1 MNKKRLMAKALVLS
15 IAVTNVL
22 AGTTVFASAASEG
35 QKEEVVYIMTDAQ
48 GKVNN
53 VNVVNIFGKGNIT
66 DYGDYSS
73 VKMLTSTNPITQN
86 GDVITFSTNQDKVYY
101 QGTMENVEIPWSIS
115 VTYTIDGK
123 EVLPEKVAGQ
133 SGALGIHIRIM
144 ENTKCRNDYFDYY
157 ALQVTLSLDTAQCK
171 NILAKQATLAN
182 VGADK
187 QISYTVLPGKGLDAD
202 ITADV
207 TDFEMDAITIN
218 GIKLNL
224 NVEIDDAELM
234 DKVIEIMDATKELND
249 GAIELSDGA
258 NKLSDGGN
266 NLNEG
271 ANSLYKGAG
280 TLDDGIVTLSRG
292 ITTMQAGLNTLNS
305 KSETLTGGS
314 KQVLDALT
322 TIQSSL
328 TSVSVSTEQLEQLT
342 GSSASI
348 KQGISNLYDGAVTL
362 QTNLSYESYKAAM
375 NQNGLDLNQ
384 LKAGNSAAITSLS
397 EQIANLQVS
406 LEQLKSIPGYE
417 SNEENAAKVSDLENQ
432 ITSLSNIVTLLT
444 GNNAAIGGTET
455 YFNTVSSGVASLV
468 NGLSDLKTN
477 YEVFD
482 SAIVSLANT
491 LSGLAVNMS
500 TLKSGIDQ
508 LVNNYTMLDT
518 GISEYTSGVATVA
531 ASYSQLVDGVSTLA
545 SGSKELLEGSGTL
558 KQGTAELY
566 NGIVTL
572 CNGTTELHDGTSE
585 FYEKTLD
592 MDTQVEDSIDEMIAS
607 ISGEETEIVSFVS
620 EKNKKVESVQFV
632 IKTAAIE
639 KEDVAEVTETVTQKM
654 NFWQKILNLAYRL
667 DVF

>member
-1 MNKKRLMAKALVLS
+1 MNKKRLMAKTLVLS

-22 AGTTVFASAASEG
+22 AGTTVFASTAFEG

-53 VNVVNIFGKGNIT
+53 VNVVNIFGKGKVT
-66 DYGDYSS
+66 DYGDYST
-73 VKMLTSTNPITQN
+73 VKMLTSTSPITQD
-86 GDVITFSTNQDKVYY
+86 GDVISFSTDQDKVYY

-115 VTYTIDGK
+115 VTYTLDGK
-123 EVLPEKVAGQ
+123 DVLPEELAGQ
-133 SGALGIHIRIM
+133 SGALGIHIQIT
-144 ENTKCRNDYFDYY
+144 ENTKCRDNYFDNY
-157 ALQVTLSLDTAQCK
+157 ALQVNLALDTAQCK
-171 NILAKQATLAN
+171 NILAEQATLAN

-187 QISYTVLPGKGLDAD
+187 QISYTVLPGKGLDAE

-207 TDFEMDAITIN
+207 TEFEMAAITIN
-218 GIKLNL
+218 GIKLNF
-224 NVEIDDAELM
+224 NVEINDTELM
-234 DKVIEIMDATKELND
+234 DKVTEIMDATKKLND

-280 TLDDGIVTLSRG
+280 TLDHGIATLSQG
-292 ITTMQAGLNTLNS
+292 IATMQAGLNTLNS
-305 KSETLTGGS
+305 KSETLTSGS
-314 KQVLDALT
+314 KQVLDTLT

-342 GSSASI
+342 GRSASI
-348 KQGISNLYDGAVTL
+348 KQGISNLYNGAVTL

-384 LKAGNSAAITSLS
+384 LKAGNSAAIKSLS
-397 EQIANLQVS
+397 EQIANLRVS

-417 SNEENAAKVSDLENQ
+417 SNQEYAAKVSALENQ

-468 NGLSDLKTN
+468 KGLSDLKTS
-477 YEVFD
+477 YETFD
-482 SAIVSLANT
+482 SAIVSLTNR
-491 LSGLAVNMS
+491 LSGLVVNMS

-508 LVNNYTMLDT
+508 LANNYKTLDT
-518 GISEYTSGVATVA
+518 GINEYTSGVATVVT
-531 ASYSQLVDGVSTLA
+531 SYSQLVNGVSTLA
-545 SGSKELLEGSGTL
+545 SGSKELLEGAGTL
-558 KQGTAELY
+558 KQGTVELY
-566 NGIVTL
+566 DGIVTL
-572 CNGTTELHDGTSE
+572 CDGTTDLHDGTSE

-607 ISGEETEIVSFVS
+607 ISGDETEIVSFVS

-632 IKTAAIE
+632 IKTATIE

-654 NFWQKILNLAYRL
+654 NFWEKLLNLFGL
-667 DVF
+667 

>member
-1 MNKKRLMAKALVLS
+1 MNKRRLMAKALVLS

-53 VNVVNIFGKGNIT
+53 VNVVNIFGKGNVT

-157 ALQVTLSLDTAQCK
+157 ALQVTLALDTAQCK
-171 NILAKQATLAN
+171 NILAEQATLAN

-477 YEVFD
+477 YEAFD

-518 GISEYTSGVATVA
+518 GINEYTSGVATVA
-531 ASYSQLVDGVSTLA
+531 ASYSQLVDGVSTFA
-545 SGSKELLEGSGTL
+545 SGSKELLEGAGTL

-572 CNGTTELHDGTSE
+572 CDGTTELHDGTSE

-654 NFWQKILNLAYRL
+654 NFWQKILNLFGLY
-667 DVF
+667 

>member
-1 MNKKRLMAKALVLS
+1 
-15 IAVTNVL
+15 
-22 AGTTVFASAASEG
+22 
-35 QKEEVVYIMTDAQ
+35 
-48 GKVNN
+48 
-53 VNVVNIFGKGNIT
+53 
-66 DYGDYSS
+66 
-73 VKMLTSTNPITQN
+73 
-86 GDVITFSTNQDKVYY
+86 
-101 QGTMENVEIPWSIS
+101 
-115 VTYTIDGK
+115 
-123 EVLPEKVAGQ
+123 
-133 SGALGIHIRIM
+133 
-144 ENTKCRNDYFDYY
+144 
-157 ALQVTLSLDTAQCK
+157 
-171 NILAKQATLAN
+171 
-182 VGADK
+182 
-187 QISYTVLPGKGLDAD
+187 
-202 ITADV
+202 
-207 TDFEMDAITIN
+207 
-218 GIKLNL
+218 
-224 NVEIDDAELM
+224 
-234 DKVIEIMDATKELND
+234 
-249 GAIELSDGA
+249 
-258 NKLSDGGN
+258 
-266 NLNEG
+266 
-271 ANSLYKGAG
+271 
-280 TLDDGIVTLSRG
+280 
-292 ITTMQAGLNTLNS
+292 
-305 KSETLTGGS
+305 
-314 KQVLDALT
+314 
-322 TIQSSL
+322 
-328 TSVSVSTEQLEQLT
+328 
-342 GSSASI
+342 
-348 KQGISNLYDGAVTL
+348 
-362 QTNLSYESYKAAM
+362 M

-477 YEVFD
+477 YEAFD

-518 GISEYTSGVATVA
+518 GINEYTSGVATVA
-531 ASYSQLVDGVSTLA
+531 ASYSQLVDGVSTFA
-545 SGSKELLEGSGTL
+545 SGSKELLEGAGTL

-572 CNGTTELHDGTSE
+572 CDGTTELHDGTSE

-654 NFWQKILNLAYRL
+654 NFWQKILNLFGLY
-667 DVF
+667 